1 MKKCDKTNRKYS
13 KLFWITYKILT
24 YFKGLMTT
32 TDSKKLNYKIGSQWQ
47 PKLYLY
53 MIVHKMG
60 WNHYLIMRCISQSDC
75 WLQTCK
81 TSNVIVTEI
90 HMYHHHTIITVLHQK
105 AIVYW
110 AKHVIK
116 VNMLHTVSNASLQ
129 CTVVKLPRCTFLKQN
144 KHLFSRSEQIF
155 LNFLLNC

>member
-13 KLFWITYKILT
+13 KLFWVTYKILT

-32 TDSKKLNYKIGSQWQ
+32 TDSKKLNYKIWSQWL

-60 WNHYLIMRCISQSDC
+60 WNSCFINHYLIIGCISQSVC

-81 TSNVIVTEI
+81 TSNMIVTEI
-90 HMYHHHTIITVLHQK
+90 HMYHHHIIITVLHQK
-105 AIVYW
+105 SIVYW

-144 KHLFSRSEQIF
+144 NHLFSRLEQIF
-155 LNFLLNC
+155 F